1 MNEALDILFVED
13 VASDAEIIYHEIIKS
28 GFNPSKRIVD
38 SKDDFLSALKT
49 KSPDLIIC
57 DYSLPQFDGIKALSI
72 RNEICPSI
80 PFILVT
86 GSVNEE
92 VAVECMKAGA
102 DDYILKN
109 NLARLGQAILAVMD
123 KKDMRARRELAENL
137 LKEKEYLMN
146 AFLNTAKDIMF
157 VKDDQLRYIII
168 NDQTAIYFGM
178 EKEKIFG
185 KTDFELVNREFAE
198 VCLSSDRRTLED
210 NVINTTEEFSNNRV
224 FETTKFPLK
233 LIDNR
238 TGIGSIIRDIT
249 ERKNFEESLRQ
260 KITELEKF
268 NDLTVDRELKMIEL
282 KKEVNVLL
290 KEMGKAERYKIV
302 E

>member
-1 MNEALDILFVED
+1 MHGVLNILFVED
-13 VASDAEIIYHEIIKS
+13 VISDAEIIYHDIMKS
-28 GFNPSKRIVD
+28 GFSPERRIVD
-38 SKDDFLSALKT
+38 NKEDYLSALRT
-49 KSPDLIIC
+49 QLPDLIIC

-72 RNEICPSI
+72 RNEICPLI

-109 NLARLGQAILAVMD
+109 NLARLGQAILAVLE
-123 KKDMRARRELAENL
+123 KKEMRIQRELTENL
-137 LKEKEYLMN
+137 LKEKEYLIN

-157 VKDDQLRYIII
+157 VKDDQLRYVII

-178 EKEKIFG
+178 EKEKILG
-185 KTDFELVNREFAE
+185 KTDFELVNREYAE
-198 VCLSSDRRTLED
+198 VCLRSDRKTLEE
-210 NVINTTEEFSNNRV
+210 NVINTTEEISKNRV

-233 LIDNR
+233 LFDDR
-238 TGIGSIIRDIT
+238 TWIGAIIRDIT
-249 ERKNFEESLRQ
+249 ERKNSEEALRQ
-260 KITELEKF
+260 KISELEKF
-268 NDLTVDRELKMIEL
+268 NDLTVDRELKMIDLKREVNDLL
-282 KKEVNVLL
+282 KKFG
-290 KEMGKAERYKIV
+290 KEERYKIV